1 MSRSN
6 IKKALENI
14 RGVMSHKAQGAQ
26 PLGVHLEGP
35 FINPDYK
42 GARNEK
48 DILTPER
55 DLIEDYLD
63 ILKIVTI
70 APEGKG
76 AREHRTRHKN
86 NCLYFNNSNK
96 VVSLLYS

>member
-1 MSRSN
+1 MSQ
-6 IKKALENI
+6 
-14 RGVMSHKAQGAQ
+14 KAQGAQ
-26 PLGVHLEGP
+26 PLGFHLEGP